1 LLLYT
6 RNGQLAEASQMFDRT
21 FERLDQTGQMAPD
34 VYASFLFSK
43 ARLMSSLSER
53 AHSAEALRFI
63 QASANALKESI
74 ANWRLCL
81 KDALPLQERYGKFKL
96 ARTLNDFACDLR
108 TLGQVSEAQE
118 AIEASIQIKKANG
131 ALPHSLAISLSEYSQ
146 TLTAQGKIRQ
156 AQPINEEAVEI
167 LERALA
173 ACRREQSSSP
183 PGCSPRE
190 RVLHGTGRVDLLLF
204 HRQQKR
210 DRDGGRMTW
219 KEAIV
224 PVLRPG

>member
-1 LLLYT
+1 LARSERDRIYQGIYDKVIAGEITLQPHAELEVLQNMLLLYT

-53 AHSAEALRFI
+53 EHSAEASRFI
-63 QASANALKESI
+63 QASANALKESV

-156 AQPINEEAVEI
+156 AQPINEVA
-167 LERALA
+167 
-173 ACRREQSSSP
+173 QP
-183 PGCSPRE
+183 
-190 RVLHGTGRVDLLLF
+190 
-204 HRQQKR
+204 
-210 DRDGGRMTW
+210 
-219 KEAIV
+219 
-224 PVLRPG
+224 